1 MITLQKSGD
10 SAVKF
15 VFEDSQHYLYG
26 NGEIEVPVNSLIL
39 VEDSSEMATFKKIDG
54 DTFISALYSEFG
66 MTKAELESF
75 YKENMVGGGSEG
87 IDSGAVESI
96 VEDYM
101 TDPNYVA
108 NSAMTAEI
116 YVGATGYTKWYT
128 ESDFIRLIGGTLG
141 AQGYIVPTSDPYGY
155 GTGDKYLYLNGVPT
169 ITDNFK
175 EYLAVSGKSVS
186 HLEPSGTKLVLVIKS
201 EYASAITDSYKAYD
215 IWYGFDEIPT
225 KPTLFEEISGATYGT
240 QWACQGTSFANVS
253 GKRYLVMNPLALSET
268 SELGLTNPLDLSG
281 FDMYDDMN
289 RIYLSAN
296 GTMNYANHTVIGCYM
311 LVLMVTYNDYSEKAV
326 LMPLS
331 NTGSVG
337 YWNIGDQFTNPNK
350 RISYDLQMDKQY
362 EADNLTDLYNKVGS
376 AQTTANSGL
385 SIANQ
390 ALSQA
395 NANRNDIVQVD
406 WNQNDSGS
414 TNYDYIKNRPMWKEK
429 SFSDDGKIYESDPIM
444 SFQLN
449 DYEITLDSPLAVGDE
464 VRVKSSSRYG
474 QQTMF
479 TDSIKVNSGTLPQ
492 GSYYCGSYYPTST
505 WSSKYMWSNDLQTW
519 YVYNQM
525 FDYDASIV
533 IIKAADVYHKLDSQY
548 IGDDIQR
555 TLSAGTNITISGNVI
570 SAVGGGSV
578 TVDPSL
584 DSGSTNPVANSAI
597 TNAVM
602 VDDYYTGGTQTYT
615 GYYPA
620 QNTHLSYD
628 EGLTSV
634 TLSGTAADMESRW
647 DAMIGVTNSSGNY
660 YEGGVYGY
668 NEENFLNERIAFVQV
683 NGNYVVDAIN
693 RQVIGDKWV
702 ATFVPDEGY
711 RITYV
716 KKSFL
721 SDGITQIL
729 EPIEIDNTTKVYDG
743 GSAKD
748 VIENVIEP
756 QLFELGENKQD
767 KLTPGNGISI
777 SGGVISNTSSYSA
790 GRGIVINNGQI
801 SANMYDAILDNN
813 ATLVTSRGIYDAI
826 GNGNRSFIDGFQYT
840 LTQELF
846 TSHPYNLTKFY
857 IEWFDN
863 TVNKT
868 NWQIN
873 VRVWDEGNETST
885 YGTVTLDFTNKTH
898 TIPSNLSMVNVNW
911 TAGDLPYN
919 TVCVY
924 VGSYSSDDEMGMNQY
939 RFTQFGQSGG
949 WDNYL
954 LPNSS
959 GQVGTYSYAKFKGQN
974 ASLIEMILNGVTI
987 GKAQALR
994 INEIT
999 NNP

>member
-39 VEDSSEMATFKKIDG
+39 VEDSSDMATFKKIDG

-75 YKENMVGGGSEG
+75 YKENMVGGGVSVDPSLDSGSTNPVANSAITEAVKMDKYGLYTDCYPNEPFSASSYNAGAVSGDVRNSKQSVDITLKVCSYDDTPIDDSLSIPYAYNATGETQYITWQIKSNDIYIYPKDGYRVIYLDAFKSGTSTRVSNKCISKWDLRSLLVKDVLTAHTADKSVHVTSNEKSTWNGKQDALVAGDGISISGNVISSEG

-108 NSAMTAEI
+108 SSAMTAEI

-128 ESDFIRLIGGTLG
+128 ENDFIRLTGDTLG
-141 AQGYIVPTSDPYGY
+141 TQGYIVPTSDPYGY
-155 GTGDKYLYLNGVPT
+155 GTGDKYLYLNGVLT
-169 ITDNFK
+169 ITDDFK

-186 HLEPSGTKLVLVIKS
+186 HLQPSGTKLVLVIKS

-253 GKRYLVMNPLALSET
+253 GKRYLVMNPLALRET

-281 FDMYDDMN
+281 FDTYDDFN

-296 GTMNYANHTVIGCYM
+296 GVMEYTNCTVIGGYM
-311 LVLMVTYNDYSEKAV
+311 LVLMVTYNDNSEKAV

-337 YWNIGDQFTNPNK
+337 RWGNGDQYTNSNK

-362 EADNLTDLYNKVGS
+362 EVGNLTDLYNKVGS

-390 ALSQA
+390 ALNQA
-395 NANRNDIVQVD
+395 NINRSHIVQVD

-492 GSYYCGSYYPTST
+492 GSYYCGSYDPMST

-525 FDYDASIV
+525 FDYEASIV

-548 IGDDIQR
+548 IGDDIAR
-555 TLSAGTNITISGNVI
+555 TSEIPAITSAVTSASTDSEIPTAKAVYDAMPQGGGGMDEDMEKLISSALVDLNDRKIDASEAKSNYQKKGDYATKSELSAK
-570 SAVGGGSV
+570 
-578 TVDPSL
+578 
-584 DSGSTNPVANSAI
+584 ANASE
-597 TNAVM
+597 VM
-602 VDDYYTGGTQTYT
+602 ALGK
-615 GYYPA
+615 
-620 QNTHLSYD
+620 SK
-628 EGLTSV
+628 E
-634 TLSGTAADMESRW
+634 
-647 DAMIGVTNSSGNY
+647 
-660 YEGGVYGY
+660 
-668 NEENFLNERIAFVQV
+668 NE
-683 NGNYVVDAIN
+683 
-693 RQVIGDKWV
+693 
-702 ATFVPDEGY
+702 
-711 RITYV
+711 
-716 KKSFL
+716 
-721 SDGITQIL
+721 
-729 EPIEIDNTTKVYDG
+729 
-743 GSAKD
+743 
-748 VIENVIEP
+748 
-756 QLFELGENKQD
+756 
-767 KLTPGNGISI
+767 
-777 SGGVISNTSSYSA
+777 
-790 GRGIVINNGQI
+790 
-801 SANMYDAILDNN
+801 
-813 ATLVTSRGIYDAI
+813 LVT
-826 GNGNRSFIDGFQYT
+826 
-840 LTQELF
+840 
-846 TSHPYNLTKFY
+846 
-857 IEWFDN
+857 
-863 TVNKT
+863 
-868 NWQIN
+868 
-873 VRVWDEGNETST
+873 
-885 YGTVTLDFTNKTH
+885 
-898 TIPSNLSMVNVNW
+898 
-911 TAGDLPYN
+911 
-919 TVCVY
+919 
-924 VGSYSSDDEMGMNQY
+924 
-939 RFTQFGQSGG
+939 
-949 WDNYL
+949 
-954 LPNSS
+954 
-959 GQVGTYSYAKFKGQN
+959 
-974 ASLIEMILNGVTI
+974 
-987 GKAQALR
+987 AQALNQ
-994 INEIT
+994 INERLIALEEAMQALQ
-999 NNP
+999 NNG